1 MLGHRDHWET
11 ERYLT
16 GLQAF
21 NVVSFS
27 VLLLSCFFV
36 YGQFIGTPVPLVTER
51 WATYLTPA
59 HWTFDLLGLVV
70 LLQLMYTI
78 YQAIPYDA
86 EKTPYINR
94 LNFWLPTTWIFEAAA
109 IVSFSFEIIWLAL
122 IFNTVA
128 LVFLSIA
135 YYRINELKFKLP
147 HIMSARIDG
156 IDKACCSFYYLLFY
170 APTSMNLALLV
181 VGWVLNLL
189 MTFQY
194 FGHHVPLVVAV
205 VASAV
210 AAVLGFVMLGVK
222 KDVLYALTI
231 SWCLLGVGSRWI
243 DTQAIAIPNIL
254 GAALLFI
261 VTIIIFGTMAR
272 KHSKNLL
279 EKEGIESRL
288 PTSSTST
295 TASYYQTGSRSETR
309 VSS

>member
-27 VLLLSCFFV
+27 VLFISCFVV
-36 YGQFIGTPVPLVTER
+36 YGQFVGTPVPLVTER
-51 WATYLTPA
+51 FATYLTPA
-59 HWTFDLLGLVV
+59 HWTFNLLSLVV
-70 LLQLMYTI
+70 LLQLLYTI

-94 LNFWLPTTWIFEAAA
+94 LNFWLPTSWIFESAA
-109 IVSFSFEIIWLAL
+109 IVSFSFEIVWLSFL
-122 IFNTVA
+122 FNTVA
-128 LVFLSIA
+128 LVFLAIA
-135 YYRINELKFKLP
+135 YCRINSLKFQLP

-156 IDKACCSFYYLLFY
+156 IDKACCSFYYLIFY
-170 APTSMNLALLV
+170 APTSINLALLT

-189 MTFQY
+189 MAVSS
-194 FGHHVPLVVAV
+194 FGHHIPLWVAV
-205 VASAV
+205 VCSAV

-222 KDVLYALTI
+222 KDVLFALSI

-243 DTQAIAIPNIL
+243 DTQSIAIPNIL

-261 VTIIIFGTMAR
+261 VTIIIFGAMAR
-272 KHSKNLL
+272 QHSKNLL

-288 PTSSTST
+288 PTSSTS
-295 TASYYQTGSRSETR
+295 YYQTGTRSETR